1 MLHEQI
7 EALKSQ
13 EEELELETI
22 ELEEQLKKKKN
33 ELRLVKIARQQLEKL
48 EVQLNGQADI
58 PA

>member
-33 ELRLVKIARQQLEKL
+33 ELKLVKTARQQLEKL

-58 PA
+58 SA